1 MRLPLPV
8 FPRSLRYLAVTIVCG
23 IIFYFSV
30 LAIPPETGAPAPD
43 IIDLPTWRHF
53 LAYFVLGLS
62 IAYALT
68 DRSIS
73 RKRKVLLVFVLATGY
88 GAFIELAQGFVPERH
103 MEVTDVFINAASVSV
118 SLCWYLVEPY
128 VEHVDIAAVFE

>member
-8 FPRSLRYLAVTIVCG
+8 FPRSLRYLAVAIVCG

-30 LAIPPETGAPAPD
+30 LAIPPDTPAPD
-43 IIDLPTWRHF
+43 GTDLPTWRHF

-62 IAYALT
+62 IAYTLT
-68 DRSIS
+68 DRPIS
-73 RKRKVLLVFVLATGY
+73 RKRKALLVLVLATGY
-88 GAFIELAQGFVPERH
+88 GAVIELAQGFVPERH
-103 MEVTDVFINAASVSV
+103 MALTDVFINAASVSV

-128 VEHVDIAAVFE
+128 VDHVDIATVFE